1 MAKKKKT
8 LVDSALLSELVVAG
22 MQEKKAEDIIVMDL
36 RKVPNAITDF
46 FVIASVTSEPQA
58 DAVLDSIE
66 EVVYKALEVDPI
78 FREGKD
84 TKDWVILDY
93 FDVVAHVFKKSR
105 REFYNLEKLWADAEV
120 KLIEQTQ

>member
-66 EVVYKALEVDPI
+66 EVVYKTLEVDPI